1 MSPEIE
7 QDSGGGGILSNRVL
21 WLCIG
26 MGIFILVGFILPTP
40 QSVVDTV
47 EKYGFAKKMNAFMV
61 RHMIR

>member
-1 MSPEIE
+1 MSHEIE

-26 MGIFILVGFILPTP
+26 MGIFILVGFVLPTP

-47 EKYGFAKKMNAFMV
+47 EKIWLCQKIN
-61 RHMIR
+61 